1 MIKLKDIL
9 KESAPGFENRQ
20 FGDPLP
26 TLADV
31 AKEYQEKN
39 GIQVEEGQK
48 REASNIIN
56 KFDKAYLNFAKEV
69 RDVIKMVNRSTGEK
83 TDGKIIDK
91 SYSKHLIQLD
101 KLMQSWS
108 RGQQENPNIDESV
121 NEAKYKGYD
130 WKRQNRKDGH
140 PLIVPALQKTFANM
154 KDLKKYIDKHGTME
168 SVNEEKQIFKN
179 IYLQF
184 TVAVQDFNDRC
195 IEIADKITDLKGDKT
210 DGKILM
216 TNVKKHLIPIV
227 KLMNSWNKGQQKN
240 PNLTTEGKYHDY
252 RNDDTMTPNIDESVN
267 EKVASP
273 FSNHLR
279 NAQEEIE
286 WMIGEHNDAEGEGVY
301 DKPKEA
307 MKLLQIAQKSLGKIK

>member
-48 REASNIIN
+48 REASNIID
-56 KFDKAYLNFAKEV
+56 KFNKAYLNFAKEV

-184 TVAVQDFNDRC
+184 TVTVQDFNDRC

-216 TNVKKHLIPIV
+216 TNVKKHLIPLV

>member
-121 NEAKYKGYD
+121 NE
-130 WKRQNRKDGH
+130 
-140 PLIVPALQKTFANM
+140 
-154 KDLKKYIDKHGTME
+154 
-168 SVNEEKQIFKN
+168 
-179 IYLQF
+179 
-184 TVAVQDFNDRC
+184 
-195 IEIADKITDLKGDKT
+195 
-210 DGKILM
+210 
-216 TNVKKHLIPIV
+216 
-227 KLMNSWNKGQQKN
+227 
-240 PNLTTEGKYHDY
+240 
-252 RNDDTMTPNIDESVN
+252 
-267 EKVASP
+267 KVASP

-307 MKLLQIAQKSLGKIK
+307 MKLLQIAQKSLGKIKQNIFINMKDYIKYNGKEYKRVDEGVDKRVTVKEVKSWLKGLEEFRYRKIPGVDARRITSFVNSGLSETDLPTSLQKKWENAKYGREKHLADKFVKERISKKLTRNESNHPLKEQYNKLFKNKVVL

>member
-216 TNVKKHLIPIV
+216 TNVKKHLIPLV

>member
-184 TVAVQDFNDRC
+184 TVTVRDFNDRC

>member
-121 NEAKYKGYD
+121 NE
-130 WKRQNRKDGH
+130 
-140 PLIVPALQKTFANM
+140 
-154 KDLKKYIDKHGTME
+154 
-168 SVNEEKQIFKN
+168 
-179 IYLQF
+179 
-184 TVAVQDFNDRC
+184 
-195 IEIADKITDLKGDKT
+195 
-210 DGKILM
+210 
-216 TNVKKHLIPIV
+216 
-227 KLMNSWNKGQQKN
+227 
-240 PNLTTEGKYHDY
+240 
-252 RNDDTMTPNIDESVN
+252 
-267 EKVASP
+267 KVASP

>member
-48 REASNIIN
+48 REASNIID
-56 KFDKAYLNFAKEV
+56 KFNKAYLNFAKEV

-216 TNVKKHLIPIV
+216 TNVKKHLIPLV

>member
-121 NEAKYKGYD
+121 NEKVT
-130 WKRQNRKDGH
+130 R
-140 PLIVPALQKTFANM
+140 
-154 KDLKKYIDKHGTME
+154 
-168 SVNEEKQIFKN
+168 
-179 IYLQF
+179 
-184 TVAVQDFNDRC
+184 
-195 IEIADKITDLKGDKT
+195 
-210 DGKILM
+210 
-216 TNVKKHLIPIV
+216 
-227 KLMNSWNKGQQKN
+227 
-240 PNLTTEGKYHDY
+240 
-252 RNDDTMTPNIDESVN
+252 RN
-267 EKVASP
+267 
-273 FSNHLR
+273 
-279 NAQEEIE
+279 
-286 WMIGEHNDAEGEGVY
+286 
-301 DKPKEA
+301 
-307 MKLLQIAQKSLGKIK
+307 

>member
-121 NEAKYKGYD
+121 NE
-130 WKRQNRKDGH
+130 
-140 PLIVPALQKTFANM
+140 
-154 KDLKKYIDKHGTME
+154 
-168 SVNEEKQIFKN
+168 
-179 IYLQF
+179 
-184 TVAVQDFNDRC
+184 
-195 IEIADKITDLKGDKT
+195 
-210 DGKILM
+210 
-216 TNVKKHLIPIV
+216 
-227 KLMNSWNKGQQKN
+227 
-240 PNLTTEGKYHDY
+240 
-252 RNDDTMTPNIDESVN
+252 
-267 EKVASP
+267 KVASP

-286 WMIGEHNDAEGEGVY
+286 WMIGEGVY